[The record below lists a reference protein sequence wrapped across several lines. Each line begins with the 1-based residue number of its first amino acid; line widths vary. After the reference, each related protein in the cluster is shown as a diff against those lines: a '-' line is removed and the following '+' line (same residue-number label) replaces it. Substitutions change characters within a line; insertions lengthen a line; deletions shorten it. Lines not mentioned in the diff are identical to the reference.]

1 MKLIHTAD
9 WHLGDNFH
17 GFDRAV
23 EHQHF
28 LNWLQQVVNDEQ
40 PDALLV
46 AGDVFDNANP
56 SAQAEELLYAF
67 LADITRKN
75 PQLKIIITAGNHDSG
90 RRLQAPASLLR
101 NFNVEVRGVVEYDE
115 KERPQLDKLLVPIFS
130 PETDSADASPEAVV
144 LAIPYLRAGDYS
156 NAEGISKGIRDF
168 INQLARLARKKY
180 GKQVPL
186 VVMAHLYAAGSE
198 IALNEHSERLV
209 VGGEDCVDITG
220 LDREAAYVAL
230 GHIHKAQQVG
240 GQDRMAFYAGSPI
253 PMSFAEIDYQHS
265 VNKVFI
271 GPTGGIMIDQ
281 IVYNPPR
288 RLVSIPRHG
297 AGSVELVL
305 KEIDK
310 LPARKKIPAEQW
322 PYVEIKLSEK
332 QPNPATQNEIL
343 NALAEK
349 AASLCRLQRI
359 APIADK
365 QNNPRRLNSLDQ
377 LRNISPLDIALDAYN
392 QATGEEMDDELISRF
407 NTITHKAIHN
417 PQKL

>member
-17 GFDRAV
+17 GFDRGA

-75 PQLKIIITAGNHDSG
+75 PKLKIIITAGNHDSG

-115 KERPQLDKLLVPIFS
+115 KNRPLLDKLIIPIS
-130 PETDSADASPEAVV
+130 TDETDDATIDALILAV
-144 LAIPYLRAGDYS
+144 PYLRAGDYS
-156 NAEGISKGIRDF
+156 NAEGTSKGIRDF
-168 INQLARLARKKY
+168 INQLARAARKKY
-180 GKQVPL
+180 GKHIPL
-186 VVMAHLYAAGSE
+186 VLMAHLYAAGSE
-198 IALNEHSERLV
+198 IALDEHSERLV
-209 VGGEDCVDITG
+209 IGGEDCVDITG
-220 LDREAAYVAL
+220 LDNEAAYVAL

-288 RLVSIPRHG
+288 QLVTIPRHG
-297 AGSVELVL
+297 AGSLELVL
-305 KEIDK
+305 KEIAK
-310 LPARKKIPAEQW
+310 LPSRKKIPAEQW
-322 PYVEIKLSEK
+322 PYVEIKLNEK
-332 QPNPATQNEIL
+332 QPNPATQNEIIS
-343 NALAEK
+343 ALAEK
-349 AASLCRLQRI
+349 AACLCRLQRI
-359 APIADK
+359 APTTDSRTTG
-365 QNNPRRLNSLDQ
+365 RRLNSLDQ
-377 LRNISPLDIALDAYN
+377 LRNISPLDIALDAFT
-392 QATGEEMDDELISRF
+392 QATGDEMDDELISRF
-407 NTITHKAIHN
+407 NTIAHKAMHN
-417 PQKL
+417 PQNL